1 MLLFPFSSWA
11 GRHTEE
17 SRAAPTPPREP
28 WLHQTWGAQEE
39 WAHTSHHCPALPGI
53 PALLPASVSPYH
65 LSPSSL
71 ATVLL
76 PFSATLVKASL
87 SGAGDRVTKD
97 NLAPSLPALRALFS
111 QPWLPPWVGPSVSP
125 HWAPLSACRSGWPA
139 CCVIGLLG
147 SAGSDLSCFGPG
159 AFPLQPTLHSC
170 RQALAQHFLTA
181 THPPSSFTLF
191 LYFPAFSQTRG
202 LFCMHEALCLA
213 CLTIQPD
220 TMIH

>member
-11 GRHTEE
+11 GRHREE

-111 QPWLPPWVGPSVSP
+111 QPWLLPWVGPSVSP
-125 HWAPLSACRSGWPA
+125 RWAPLSACRSGWPA

-147 SAGSDLSCFGPG
+147 SAGSDLSLLWPRSLPPAAHPSLLQTGPCTAFLDCHSPPLLFYPISLFPCF
-159 AFPLQPTLHSC
+159 QSDQ
-170 RQALAQHFLTA
+170 R
-181 THPPSSFTLF
+181 SI
-191 LYFPAFSQTRG
+191 LYA
-202 LFCMHEALCLA
+202 
-213 CLTIQPD
+213 
-220 TMIH
+220 